1 MPSFLVIIVSSKYN
15 IFFNVHII
23 FYSIIF
29 FCSFIYIFLH
39 LCSKIYFQ
47 GIFYAIVIS
56 GLRVFRV
63 CYGPLPIF
71 ICNIAGFLNACALLF
86 AALTV
91 AMSTFT
97 RFMFVCVWKRMR
109 QMDDN
114 LIVRIATIQ
123 AIVMTLFFRAA
134 SWSGSPFQGQSPV
147 SFFCFCFAY

>member
-1 MPSFLVIIVSSKYN
+1 MLVRQT
-15 IFFNVHII
+15 FFFVDVHFI
-23 FYSIIF
+23 FYSIKKLLF
-29 FCSFIYIFLH
+29 FLIYLHILTFIYKNI
-39 LCSKIYFQ
+39 FQ

-123 AIVMTLFFRAA
+123 AIVMTVFFRAA

>member
-1 MPSFLVIIVSSKYN
+1 M
-15 IFFNVHII
+15 
-23 FYSIIF
+23 
-29 FCSFIYIFLH
+29 
-39 LCSKIYFQ
+39 
-47 GIFYAIVIS
+47 IS
-56 GLRVFRV
+56 GVRVFRV
-63 CYGPLPIF
+63 CYGPLPVF
-71 ICNIAGFLNACALLF
+71 ICNISGFLNACALLF

-123 AIVMTLFFRAA
+123 AIAITLFSRAA

-147 SFFCFCFAY
+147 SFFCIYFANTKFQNGTDLIK